1 MVSVIIS
8 KGFQL
13 KEEELKKGVLLV
25 PPVKLVKLTQK
36 SSTSFAITGLGVS
49 QRGL

>member
-36 SSTSFAITGLGVS
+36 SSVNLTVTGLGVS
-49 QRGL
+49 HEGL